1 MSIDNCIFCKIVA
14 NEIPAKVI
22 FENEHVLA
30 FEDLNPQAPCHVLV
44 IPKKHITTANDFD
57 SEDTEL
63 LGQMM
68 LAGKKVASIKGL
80 QDSGYRF
87 VMNTGDDGG
96 QSVYH
101 IHLHVL
107 GGRAL
112 SWPPG

>member
-1 MSIDNCIFCKIVA
+1 MSADTCIFCKIIA
-14 NEIPAKVI
+14 KEIPATI
-22 FENEHVLA
+22 IYENEYVVA

-44 IPKKHITTANDFD
+44 IPKKHITSANDFEP
-57 SEDTEL
+57 EDTEC
-63 LGQMM
+63 LGHMM
-68 LAGKKVASIKGL
+68 LAGQKVAALNGL
-80 QDSGYRF
+80 SESGYRF
-87 VMNTGDDGG
+87 VMNTGEDGG